1 MSRVTR
7 DELIKLV
14 TNVNNVEIEGM
25 VFGIRPITWQEEVD
39 IEESVS
45 AQKTEEM
52 KVRERI
58 VLTAWT
64 GLVEPKLSLEEVK
77 NLPVGLVTKLA
88 MKVSEISS
96 GVEKN

>member
-14 TNVNNVEIEGM
+14 TNVNNVEVEGM

-52 KVRERI
+52 RVRERI

-64 GLVEPKLSLEEVK
+64 GLVEPKLTLEEVK